1 MLKVRRLCAAGTRIK
16 RDLEINFQKKYKVKL
31 LEKNYSDEKIIRM
44 SGKYANNLMKNTAV
58 LHNPDQVAGG
68 KANIDYEKGSIKDRT
83 DLQNSEIIG
92 TSQVNWYIGTQ
103 QWPRKEDHEKRATIL
118 KEHAQLQYD
127 KTPEADKG
135 KLMMSVTLKVV

>member
-1 MLKVRRLCAAGTRIK
+1 
-16 RDLEINFQKKYKVKL
+16 
-31 LEKNYSDEKIIRM
+31 M
-44 SGKYANNLMKNTAV
+44 SEKYANNLMKNTAV

-68 KANIDYEKGSIKDRT
+68 KANIEYEKGNIKDRN

-127 KTPEADKG
+127 KTPEPDKD